1 MEWVQYDHEVI
12 GIEPQLPDASSTD
25 RFRVRVSNR
34 VTKSSDYVFAKKV
47 IIAPGMVKRIPEPLQ
62 QLGLEDK
69 IAHTSDLMHVEPT
82 LLQAAD
88 ECLSIAIV
96 GGPSDE
102 AVEVLEHCMSWDKKV
117 KVTLFADG
125 GNIQQT
131 DKNPFAGNALL
142 ASNTTTLETLSR
154 RFGHAKSE
162 QSLDS
167 ENLSS
172 LYTRNYAQYVR
183 RPAQNQSRFEVV
195 QYNKLVGA
203 EKLPSSGQ
211 ITLRLQNAVDHSIN
225 TRGPFDFVFA
235 AAGYTRGLHE
245 KLLVPLKEYFD
256 EREGGLTVN
265 ADYRVNLDRRFVDRQ
280 AGIWMIDGFGNGADD
295 AFPFMALRAERVLRS
310 IMNVDKS
317 TGKAAENSQKREPT
331 QRAVL

>member
-1 MEWVQYDHEVI
+1 
-12 GIEPQLPDASSTD
+12 
-25 RFRVRVSNR
+25 
-34 VTKSSDYVFAKKV
+34 
-47 IIAPGMVKRIPEPLQ
+47 
-62 QLGLEDK
+62 
-69 IAHTSDLMHVEPT
+69 
-82 LLQAAD
+82 
-88 ECLSIAIV
+88 
-96 GGPSDE
+96 
-102 AVEVLEHCMSWDKKV
+102 
-117 KVTLFADG
+117 
-125 GNIQQT
+125 
-131 DKNPFAGNALL
+131 
-142 ASNTTTLETLSR
+142 
-154 RFGHAKSE
+154 
-162 QSLDS
+162 
-167 ENLSS
+167 
-172 LYTRNYAQYVR
+172 
-183 RPAQNQSRFEVV
+183 V

-211 ITLRLQNAVDHSIN
+211 ITLRLQNAVDYSIN

-317 TGKAAENSQKREPT
+317 AAKAAENSQKREPT